1 VNTTGRVYRAPE
13 KDYPFFGAFFIKRG
27 EIMERRLRVV
37 VIGAGIVGALIAREF
52 TKYACDV
59 CLLEQ
64 EIEAGWGVTKANS
77 AIVHGGYDDE
87 PATIRAKFCAQG
99 NQMYDSLSKE
109 LNIDFQR
116 TGSYVLA
123 FSDEDILHLE
133 GLLTQAKTNG
143 VIGCRI
149 DRRDE
154 VLTRQPKLNKMM
166 KAAFWC
172 PSAGITE
179 PWMIAMAAVESMQ
192 LNGGRF
198 FPGNPVIGV
207 DVDHKGAVRGVRTSQ
222 EFFHADIVVNASGL
236 YADRI
241 TQMVGL
247 DPLLLYPRKG
257 EYILLDKK
265 MGSIVSAVIFPVP
278 TKQSKGILVVPT
290 VDGGVLLGPTAED
303 LDQRC
308 IEDTSTTRIGLER
321 IKSLVHRLVPD
332 IDESQTVKTFAG
344 LRPETPLKDFV
355 VGPTEIKGFFQA
367 AAMRSPGL
375 TSAPA
380 IAKYMAT
387 EAVQEGIGIQLTSNP
402 HFRPNVPKYIRTS
415 EQSLTQWDELVAKD
429 PRYGKMICVCNK
441 ITEGEIRDAIIRG
454 ARTVDGIKFRT
465 RAGFGHCQGGFCLPK
480 VVELL
485 QRYGHIPMDQLT
497 LRGKASALLSSEV
510 RT

>member
-1 VNTTGRVYRAPE
+1 
-13 KDYPFFGAFFIKRG
+13 
-27 EIMERRLRVV
+27 MERRLRVI

-52 TKYACDV
+52 TKYTCDV
-59 CLLEQ
+59 SLLEQ
-64 EIEAGWGVTKANS
+64 ETEAGWGVTKANS

-87 PATIRAKFCAQG
+87 PATTRAKFCAQG

-116 TGSYVLA
+116 IGSYVLA
-123 FSDEDILHLE
+123 FSDEEILHLE

-143 VIGCRI
+143 VNGCRI
-149 DRRDE
+149 DRRDK
-154 VLTRQPKLNKMM
+154 VLACQPKLNKML

-179 PWMIAMAAVESMQ
+179 PWMIAMTAVESMQ
-192 LNGGRF
+192 INGGRF
-198 FPGNPVIGV
+198 YPETPVIGI
-207 DVDHKGAVRGVRTSQ
+207 DVDCKGAIRGVRTSK

-236 YADRI
+236 FADQI

-265 MGSIVSAVIFPVP
+265 MGTIVSTVIFPVP
-278 TKQSKGILVVPT
+278 TKQSKGILIVPT

-308 IEDTSTTRIGLER
+308 LEDTSTTPVGLER
-321 IKSLVHRLVPD
+321 IRSSVHRLVPD
-332 IDESQTVKTFAG
+332 IDESQVVKTFAG

-355 VGPTEIKGFFQA
+355 VGPTEIRGFFQA

-380 IAKYMAT
+380 IARYMAT
-387 EAVQEGIGIQLTSNP
+387 EAVQEGLGIQLPPNP
-402 HFRPNVPKYIRTS
+402 HFRPNVPKPIRTS
-415 EQSLTQWDELVAKD
+415 EQSATQWDELIAKD
-429 PRYGKMICVCNK
+429 PRYGKMICVCNQ

-480 VVELL
+480 IAELL
-485 QRYGHIPMDQLT
+485 HRYGHVPMDQVT
-497 LRGKASALLSSEV
+497 LRGKGSILLSNEV
-510 RT
+510 RS